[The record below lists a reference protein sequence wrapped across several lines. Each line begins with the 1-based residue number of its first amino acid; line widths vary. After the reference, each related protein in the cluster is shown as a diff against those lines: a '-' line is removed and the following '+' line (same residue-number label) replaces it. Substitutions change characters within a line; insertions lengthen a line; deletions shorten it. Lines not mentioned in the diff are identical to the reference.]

1 MEMSVYPYVHRDI
14 NWCDFNARVL
24 EESADPSL
32 ALIDRIKFM
41 AIFSSNLDEFFRVK
55 VASLHK
61 LEHLKK
67 NKAAKWLG
75 YSPGEVLETIK
86 QKVALQQETFGK
98 IWREMLLPSLRD
110 ENIIVYQTDQIDERH
125 VREVRKFFRVH
136 VQGYLHLVISGETLK
151 SSMQLANRGI
161 YLVVPLRH
169 TATGNQDLGFVNI
182 PSAQAGRFIELQPL
196 DGKQYIIA
204 LDDIIRCNLQLLF
217 SGYQQDGLAY
227 SIKLN
232 RDEDYEIEDEF
243 SGNLVKK
250 LQDKLAKR
258 MEGEPVRF
266 LYDLN
271 MPEKMLQQVMSYCII
286 ENLEVV
292 KGGRYHNLHDLFQ
305 LTAPLSQWLKS
316 PRYPPVSHL
325 QLEASDSV
333 LNAMVSRDY
342 LLHFP
347 YHEYASILRFFN
359 EAAVDPLVTE
369 IKVALYRISK
379 KSKIAH
385 ALISA
390 AHNGKKVTVFVEVKA
405 RYDEL
410 NNIQWAQQMEQA
422 GIQII
427 YSLPGLKVHAKVA
440 LVMRKDKQGIE
451 KKYAYLS
458 TGNFNEKTAEL
469 YADHGLLS
477 CHIGMADE
485 LSSLFQFLEFPALRF
500 KFDHLLVAGF
510 NMKEDILDHID
521 REIAAAHQ
529 GMTAAVTMKVNGM
542 DERVIISKLYEA
554 SQAGVKVNL
563 IVRAGCSLI
572 PGVSGFSENIKAYRL
587 VDMFL
592 EHARVYWFHA
602 GGQQKVYLSSADMM
616 NRNLNRRIEVGFPV
630 YDEVLKSEIMHIIGI
645 QFADNAKL
653 RPIVPQMDLPD
664 GHRQPALR
672 AQEETYLWVKQIG
685 EMSANEKVENRH
697 YEKSES

>member
-1 MEMSVYPYVHRDI
+1 MEKPTYPYIHRDI

-24 EESADPSL
+24 EEAADPSL
-32 ALIDRIKFM
+32 ALIDRLKFL
-41 AIFSSNLDEFFRVK
+41 AIFSSNLDEFFRIK

-67 NKAAKWLG
+67 SKAAKWLG
-75 YSPGEVLETIK
+75 YSPGEVLEAIK
-86 QKVALQQETFGK
+86 QKVTSQQEAFGK

-110 ENIIVYQTDQIDERH
+110 ENIIIYQTDHIDKRH
-125 VREVRKFFRVH
+125 VHEVMKFFRVH
-136 VQGYLHLVISGETLK
+136 VQGHLHLVISGETLQ

-169 TATGNQDLGFVNI
+169 NLTGKTDLGFVNI
-182 PSAQAGRFIELQPL
+182 PSTQVPRFIALQPL
-196 DGKQYIIA
+196 DGKQYLIT
-204 LDDIIRCNLQLLF
+204 LDDIIRCNMDLLF
-217 SGYQQDGLAY
+217 SGYQKDGLAY

-243 SGNLVKK
+243 SGDLVKK
-250 LQDKLAKR
+250 LQDKIARR

-271 MPEKMLQQVMSYCII
+271 MPETMLQQVMSYCVI

-292 KGGRYHNLHDLFQ
+292 RGGRYHNLHELFQ
-305 LTAPLSQWLKS
+305 LMEPLGRWLKS
-316 PRYPPVSHL
+316 PSYPPVSHR
-325 QLEASDSV
+325 QLEASNSV
-333 LNAMVSRDY
+333 LEAMEDRDY

-347 YHEYASILRFFN
+347 YHEYASVLRFFN
-359 EAAVDPLVTE
+359 EAAVDPSVTE

-379 KSKIAH
+379 KSQIAH

-390 AHNGKKVTVFVEVKA
+390 AHNGKRVTVFVEVKA

-410 NNIQWAQQMEQA
+410 NNIQWAQQMEKA

-440 LVMRKDKQGIE
+440 LVVRKDKSGLE

-469 YADHGLLS
+469 YADHGLLTT
-477 CHIGMADE
+477 HAGMADE
-485 LSSLFQFLEFPALRF
+485 LSSLFRFLQDPSLQL

-510 NMKEDILDHID
+510 NMKEEIINYING
-521 REIAAAHQ
+521 EIA
-529 GMTAAVTMKVNGM
+529 TARKGLPSAITLKVNGM
-542 DERVIISKLYEA
+542 DERDIIEKLYEA

-563 IVRAGCSLI
+563 IVRAGCSLV
-572 PGVSGFSENIKAYRL
+572 PGINGVSENINAYRL

-592 EHARVYWFHA
+592 EHARVYWFYAA
-602 GGQQKVYLSSADMM
+602 GQERIFLSSADMM

-630 YDEVLKSEIMHIIGI
+630 YDEGLKNEIMHIINI
-645 QFADNAKL
+645 QLADNTKL
-653 RPIVPQMDLPD
+653 RPIVRLEGDLLND
-664 GHRQPALR
+664 RKQSTLR
-672 AQEETYLWVKQIG
+672 AQEATYRWIKRKEELHAY
-685 EMSANEKVENRH
+685 SEKEL
-697 YEKSES
+697 YEKSKN

>member
-1 MEMSVYPYVHRDI
+1 MEESNYPYIHRDI

-24 EESADPSL
+24 EESSDPSL

-55 VASLHK
+55 VASLRK

-67 NKAAKWLG
+67 SKATRWLG
-75 YSPGEVLETIK
+75 FSPGEVLEAIK
-86 QKVALQQETFGK
+86 QKVALQQEAFGK
-98 IWREMLLPSLRD
+98 IWREKLLPSLMD
-110 ENIIVYQTDQIDERH
+110 ENIIVYQTDLIDGRH
-125 VREVRKFFRVH
+125 VQEVRKFFRVY
-136 VQGYLHLVISGETLK
+136 VQGYLHLVISGEPLK

-169 TATGNQDLGFVNI
+169 SVTGNPDLGFVNI
-182 PSAQAGRFIELQPL
+182 PSAQVGRYIELQPL
-196 DGKQYIIA
+196 DGKQYIIT
-204 LDDIIRCNLQLLF
+204 LDDIIRCNLDLLF
-217 SGYQQDGLAY
+217 SGYQRDGLAY

-250 LQDKLAKR
+250 LQDKIDKR

-271 MPEKMLQQVMSYCII
+271 MPDEILQKVMSYCAI
-286 ENLEVV
+286 ENMEVA
-292 KGGRYHNLHDLFQ
+292 KGGRYHNLHELFQ
-305 LTAPLSQWLKS
+305 LTEKLSPWLKS
-316 PRYPPVSHL
+316 PRYPPLPHR
-325 QLEASDSV
+325 QLEGSDSI
-333 LNAMVSRDY
+333 LDTIDGEDY

-347 YHEYASILRFFN
+347 YHEYASVLRFFN
-359 EAAVDPLVTE
+359 EAAVNPLVTE

-379 KSKIAH
+379 KSQIAH

-410 NNIQWAQQMEQA
+410 NNIQWAQQMEKA
-422 GIQII
+422 GIKII

-440 LVMRKDKQGIE
+440 LVIRKDKNGIE

-469 YADHGLLS
+469 YADHGLLTT
-477 CHIGMADE
+477 HIGIADE
-485 LSSLFQFLEFPALRF
+485 LSNLFQFLESPSLQF
-500 KFDHLLVAGF
+500 KFNHLLVAGF
-510 NMKEDILDHID
+510 NMKESVIDHID
-521 REIAAAHQ
+521 KEIAAACE
-529 GMTAAVTMKVNGM
+529 GLPAAVTLKVNGM
-542 DERVIISKLYEA
+542 DERTIIEKLYEA
-554 SQAGVKVNL
+554 SQAGVKVDL

-572 PGVSGFSENIKAYRL
+572 PGIIGFSENIKAYRL

-592 EHARVYWFHA
+592 EHARVYWFYA
-602 GGQQKVYLSSADMM
+602 GGQQRVYLSSADMM

-630 YDEVLKSEIMHIIGI
+630 YDEGLKNEIIHIMSI
-645 QFADNAKL
+645 QLADNTKL
-653 RPIVPQMDLPD
+653 RPIVPGMELPH
-664 GHRQPALR
+664 GHQQSALR
-672 AQEETYLWVKQIG
+672 AQEIIYQWVKQNNIIG
-685 EMSANEKVENRH
+685 VTDKEEIKL